1 MTKIQLIVN
10 ALEDV
15 NASDIVVYDTKGKS
29 PFYDYFVIASVTSD
43 RQLQGAIAHVQDDL
57 SKAKYQVARI
67 EGKNSNSWVLIDSKD
82 IIVNVFTK
90 EERVYYN
97 LEKMLV
103 EIEQIKLEELKWY
116 TRNLLYITTN
126 L

>member
-15 NASDIVVYDTKGKS
+15 NSFDIVVYDMNGKS

-43 RQLQGAIAHVQDDL
+43 RQLQGAISHVQDDL
-57 SKAKYQVARI
+57 AKNDYPVARI

-90 EERVYYN
+90 EERAFYN
-97 LEKMLV
+97 LEKMLA
-103 EIEQIKLEELKWY
+103 EIEQIKLEELKWF
-116 TRNLLYITTN
+116 TRT
-126 L
+126 

>member
-103 EIEQIKLEELKWY
+103 EIEQIKLSEIK
-116 TRNLLYITTN
+116 
-126 L
+126 

>member
-1 MTKIQLIVN
+1 MATTQSKQKKVDFFTFKT
-10 ALEDV
+10 LEE
-15 NASDIVVYDTKGKS
+15 VVDLT
-29 PFYDYFVIASVTSD
+29 FYDYFVIASVTSD

-103 EIEQIKLEELKWY
+103 EIEQIKLEELK
-116 TRNLLYITTN
+116 
-126 L
+126 